1 MKGGW
6 VEKGKVAD
14 GVTLTSA
21 DCLSELL
28 IAPTTNLL
36 LKENLM
42 FLAWFSFNLTYVF
55 GLFSFVLRLL
65 TILFSALMFGER
77 KKYKLCIVPL
87 AHS

>member
-6 VEKGKVAD
+6 VEKEKVAD

-42 FLAWFSFNLTYVF
+42 FLACFSFI
-55 GLFSFVLRLL
+55 LRLL
-65 TILFSALMFGER
+65 TILFSALMFGE
-77 KKYKLCIVPL
+77 KKYNLCIVPL